1 MHSSGAKRFKIF
13 NINCTVALYWKSS
26 SILFISPPHLVV
38 VVVETSSSL
47 VLLFFHLK
55 NKFNNNNCFYN
66 IFKDLKKLMSDVAI
80 QNKLKIIYGN

>member
-26 SILFISPPHLVV
+26 SILFISPPHLAV

-55 NKFNNNNCFYN
+55 NLNKFNNKNCFYN
-66 IFKDLKKLMSDVAI
+66 IFKDLKK
-80 QNKLKIIYGN
+80 